1 MSEAFH
7 QWVNNMP
14 WWERLY
20 YEMFDPQAIT
30 CSTHPVYPAWPFVLL
45 IVVVVVC
52 GIVALYWLGDLSVQS
67 RLDEAE
73 RERQKRLKAMDDL
86 KRASVHS
93 KPTQ

>member
-45 IVVVVVC
+45 IVVC

-73 RERQKRLKAMDDL
+73 RARQKRLKAMDDL

-93 KPTQ
+93 KIKE